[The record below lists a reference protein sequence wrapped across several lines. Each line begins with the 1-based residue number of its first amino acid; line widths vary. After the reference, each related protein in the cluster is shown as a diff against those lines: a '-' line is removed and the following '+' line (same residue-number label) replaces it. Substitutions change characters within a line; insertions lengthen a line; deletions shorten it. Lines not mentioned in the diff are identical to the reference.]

1 MKLMQHFIPFN
12 EKYMLHNTYYLH
24 RHKNNETKIILIH
37 VFSQYK
43 CYMKGN
49 NNVLI
54 TCTSKFKYRLNNFK
68 ICPIEV

>member
-24 RHKNNETKIILIH
+24 RHKNNETQIILIH
-37 VFSQYK
+37 GFFFLQYK

-54 TCTSKFKYRLNNFK
+54 KCTSKFKYRLNNFK
-68 ICPIEV
+68 ICSI